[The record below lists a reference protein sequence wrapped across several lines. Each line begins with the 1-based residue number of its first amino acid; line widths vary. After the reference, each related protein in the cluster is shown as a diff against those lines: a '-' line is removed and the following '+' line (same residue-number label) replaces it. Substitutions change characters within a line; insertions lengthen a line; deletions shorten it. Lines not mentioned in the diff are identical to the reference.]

1 MQKLDCRMSIN
12 WEMALVVPA
21 KPPGFKPQAE
31 VVKASFN
38 SKKTQQQLSP
48 VFISHFIS
56 SVTKI
61 AQPRPKRS
69 LSVTSNKLH
78 LEGQIKAAKLGKCWM
93 YKNTGKVE
101 LLLHNAAPGWFL
113 PTSNKD
119 FSSPKKS
126 LFALDLAFA
135 TQTAFP
141 AVPRE
146 LRSAASSSKSNP
158 TYPVRSWRIRW
169 SFLTWL
175 CLE

>member
-12 WEMALVVPA
+12 WEMALVVLA

-31 VVKASFN
+31 VVKSSFN

-69 LSVTSNKLH
+69 LSVMSNKLH

-93 YKNTGKVE
+93 YKNTGKPEPLVYS
-101 LLLHNAAPGWFL
+101 AAPGWFL

-119 FSSPKKS
+119 FSSPKKAS
-126 LFALDLAFA
+126 L
-135 TQTAFP
+135 P
-141 AVPRE
+141 
-146 LRSAASSSKSNP
+146 
-158 TYPVRSWRIRW
+158 
-169 SFLTWL
+169 
-175 CLE
+175 